1 MTGPPASARYAV
13 LAGYIGPVRP
23 STTGTDASSAV
34 RASGPADGAAG
45 WAGTGG
51 IRRLG
56 LAIDDD
62 PLFASL
68 VDAVRVVAAEAGL
81 SPVDV
86 HGPADEAGT
95 DAVLIIGRPGRHLGL
110 LGAPPTVPRI
120 VWSGEPLGRLDIDR
134 DTDRSMMSAT
144 ARVPRRAATP
154 IGRLARRVPLPEPL
168 RSRRETVL
176 AERLIRANLTELRWA
191 AERGARLVVTSHD
204 RAAILTTVG
213 CPATVVPFG
222 YHVALAGPLTAPD
235 DGTRDL
241 PLISLGAR
249 SGHLR
254 RGRLLPAM
262 GAGGAPVVHL
272 ERAWGADR
280 DALLRRGRVMVDVH
294 RIPGTFV
301 GIRLVLA
308 LAAGVAVVTEPMPDP
323 RPFVTGVTHLE
334 APVEDLLET
343 ARALVADE
351 PRRRYIVEAGQR
363 LLAERLGL
371 GDSLRAVIASP
382 SLTPPAG

>member
-1 MTGPPASARYAV
+1 
-13 LAGYIGPVRP
+13 
-23 STTGTDASSAV
+23 
-34 RASGPADGAAG
+34 
-45 WAGTGG
+45 
-51 IRRLG
+51 
-56 LAIDDD
+56 
-62 PLFASL
+62 
-68 VDAVRVVAAEAGL
+68 
-81 SPVDV
+81 
-86 HGPADEAGT
+86 
-95 DAVLIIGRPGRHLGL
+95 
-110 LGAPPTVPRI
+110 VPRI
-120 VWSGEPLGRLDIDR
+120 VWSGEPLGRLDHERQGDGP
-134 DTDRSMMSAT
+134 TTTAA

-168 RSRRETVL
+168 RSRREAVL

-204 RAAILTTVG
+204 RAAILTQLG

-222 YHVALAGPLTAPD
+222 YHRALAGPLTAPD
-235 DGTRDL
+235 HGARDL
-241 PLISLGAR
+241 PLVSLGAR

-254 RGRLLPAM
+254 RGRLLPAL
-262 GAGGAPVVHL
+262 GAGGGAEVVHL

-323 RPFVTGVTHLE
+323 RPFVNGVTHLE
-334 APVEDLLET
+334 APIEDLLET

-351 PRRRYIVEAGQR
+351 PRRRSIVEAGQR
-363 LLAERLGL
+363 LLVERLRL

-382 SLTPPAG
+382 SRTPPAG